1 MAEVH
6 RDGTEVLAPAASK
19 VVLVVDDDAEVRD
32 LLAHVLEQAGFRT
45 VTAGDGEEV
54 GDLVRRERP
63 ALILLDVILPGADGY
78 TTLARLSGDPD
89 TRDIPVVTITG
100 YGAPIYRTVSA
111 GMGAREHLSK
121 PFSPRQLLATV
132 RGILEPPLAQPG

>member
-1 MAEVH
+1 MTQAH
-6 RDGTEVLAPAASK
+6 RDGAEVLARATPP
-19 VVLVVDDDAEVRD
+19 VVLVVDDDVEVRD
-32 LLAHVLEQAGFRT
+32 LLTHVLEQAGFRT
-45 VTAGDGEEV
+45 VTAGDGDEV
-54 GDLVRRERP
+54 GALVRRERP

-78 TTLARLSGDPD
+78 TTLARLSGDPA

-132 RGILEPPLAQPG
+132 RSILEPSRD

>member
-1 MAEVH
+1 MTDAD
-6 RDGTEVLAPAASK
+6 RDGTGVSTRAAAP

-32 LLAHVLEQAGFRT
+32 LLSQVLEQAGFRA
-45 VTAGDGEEV
+45 VTAGDGDQV
-54 GDLVRRERP
+54 GELVRRERP

-78 TTLARLSGDPD
+78 TALARLSGDPA

-111 GMGAREHLSK
+111 GMGARFHLSK

-132 RGILEPPLAQPG
+132 RGILEPQGA

>member
-32 LLAHVLEQAGFRT
+32 LLTHVLEQAGFRT